1 MEEQLVQE
9 VGWEHSSLGKK
20 KRGGLSKG
28 KGGGR
33 ESYFLEK
40 YKECLQLYKEMRQ
53 FRAAILVGDR
63 GKGPRKQVV

>member
-1 MEEQLVQE
+1 M
-9 VGWEHSSLGKK
+9 GKK

-33 ESYFLEK
+33 ESCFLEK
-40 YKECLQLYKEMRQ
+40 HKECLQLYKEMRQ
-53 FRAAILVGDR
+53 FRVATLVGDR